1 MEDGRMS
8 DRNWRNYLKSLE
20 REQDEKVTAHYVGA
34 AVLLAA
40 AAGFLALVFALDR
53 IFDFSRF
60 AY

>member
-1 MEDGRMS
+1 MS
-8 DRNWRNYLKSLE
+8 DRNWRNFLKSLE

-40 AAGFLALVFALDR
+40 AAVFLALIFALDR
-53 IFDFSRF
+53 FSDFSRF